1 MKRLFAFV
9 CVFATLLAATACG
22 SSSNPPAEPA
32 VDQAGTEPAPSETP
46 ALDYPKDNIRIIVPY
61 DAGGANDILA
71 RVLASVAGKNY
82 INGHS
87 LIVENMGGGGAVIG
101 QSYVA
106 NTAPADG
113 YTLLLYTTATVNNTF
128 LKDDIGYTYEDFK
141 PIIGCNTDAQVLAVA
156 ADSPYS
162 NLDEFFA
169 AAKEAPLL
177 CSTSGFGSGT
187 HNLPMYME
195 SLMGV
200 QFEYVHESSGA
211 LQLTDLLGG
220 HCDFALFTVSEV
232 MSAYSD
238 SQIKILGVMSAE
250 RDAYLPDIPTFK
262 EQGYDGWIDGS
273 NRAVGCRADLPD
285 DIYQYLIEEFTK
297 LVSSQ
302 EYIDTMNEVGMN
314 PLLQTTEEY
323 QDYIEYKVDM
333 MTELAPIIK
342 KGA

>member
-1 MKRLFAFV
+1 MKRLIACVCALAMIFSLSAFTGRQV
-9 CVFATLLAATACG
+9 SWDAADDEAQG
-22 SSSNPPAEPA
+22 EEK
-32 VDQAGTEPAPSETP
+32 TEQSAP
-46 ALDYPKDNIRIIVPY
+46 LDYPEDNIRIIVPY
-61 DAGGANDILA
+61 DPGGANDILA
-71 RVLASVAGKNY
+71 RVLASVAGKDY
-82 INGHS
+82 FNGHS

-141 PIIGCNTDAQVLAVA
+141 PIIGCNTDAQVLAVS

-162 NLDEFFA
+162 DLDEFFA
-169 AAKEAPLL
+169 AAKEEPLL

-195 SLMGV
+195 SLMDV
-200 QFEYVHESSGA
+200 QFEYIHESSGA

-232 MSAYSD
+232 MSAYEEG
-238 SQIKILGVMSAE
+238 QIKILGVMSAE
-250 RDAYLPDIPTFK
+250 RDAYIPDVPTFK
-262 EQGYDGWIDGS
+262 EQGYEGWIDGT
-273 NRAVGCRADLPD
+273 NRAIGCRADIPD
-285 DIYQYLIEEFTK
+285 DIYNYLIEEFTK
-297 LVSSQ
+297 IVSSQ
-302 EYIDTMNEVGMN
+302 EYIDEMNNIGMN

-323 QDYIEYKVDM
+323 QDYIDYKVEM
-333 MTELAPIIK
+333 MKELAPIIK
-342 KGA
+342 EGA

>member
-1 MKRLFAFV
+1 MRRLFALV
-9 CVFATLLAATACG
+9 CILAMLLATTACAPSDSQPVGG
-22 SSSNPPAEPA
+22 SSASGEDAQPSS
-32 VDQAGTEPAPSETP
+32 SET
-46 ALDYPKDNIRIIVPY
+46 LDYPKDNIKIIVPY

-82 INGHS
+82 FNGHS

-169 AAKEAPLL
+169 AAKETPLL

-195 SLMGV
+195 SLMDV
-200 QFEYVHESSGA
+200 HFEYVHESSGA

-232 MSAYSD
+232 MSAYENN
-238 SQIKILGVMSAE
+238 QIKILGVMSAE
-250 RDAYLPDIPTFK
+250 RDAYLPEVPTFK
-262 EQGYDGWIDGS
+262 EQGYEGWIDGS
-273 NRAVGCRADLPD
+273 NRAVGCRADVPD
-285 DIYQYLIEEFTK
+285 DIYNYLIEEFTK
-297 LVSSQ
+297 IVSSQ
-302 EYIDTMNEVGMN
+302 EYIDAMNDVGMN

-323 QDYIEYKVDM
+323 QDYIDYKVAM
-333 MTELAPIIK
+333 MSELAPIIK
-342 KGA
+342 QGA